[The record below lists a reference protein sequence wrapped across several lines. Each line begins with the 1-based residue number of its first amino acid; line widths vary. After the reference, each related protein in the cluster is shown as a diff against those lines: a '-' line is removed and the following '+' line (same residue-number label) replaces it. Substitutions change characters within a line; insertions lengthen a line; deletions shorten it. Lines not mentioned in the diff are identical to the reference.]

1 MIHTTSHTTSRIQ
14 LAFVLLAVCASVLF
28 TGCKESHLSADG
40 PYVLYSTT
48 GTTANIIQV
57 NKQGDISSE
66 TVDLTTLKNREFH
79 VTDHHGDFPF
89 TVKLHAVTRPAW
101 NYHLADKTFV
111 MSDPHGRL
119 DCVVSLLQGNGVI
132 DRDLHWSFGAN
143 HLMVIGDVFD
153 RGKDVI
159 QIFWLLY
166 KLEAEAEAAGGRL
179 SFLLG
184 NHEPMVLGG
193 RMRYAEEKYEEL
205 AHELNM
211 DYRDLVGPNSELGRW
226 LATRNTIEVSDSLLF
241 VHAGLGAAFYDRNL
255 DPDTVNQ
262 EISRALFMTG
272 KERRARSPL
281 TKFLY
286 GGDGPI
292 WYRGMVRDDAKYYPL
307 STDTLNLL
315 LKRYHV
321 ERIIVGHTTFD
332 DVSEFY
338 NGRVIGVNV
347 DNRKNMK
354 EKLGRALL
362 IENNQYIVVSDNGA
376 LRPIE

>member
-1 MIHTTSHTTSRIQ
+1 LT
-14 LAFVLLAVCASVLF
+14 LLTVCASALF

-40 PYVLYSTT
+40 PYVIYNTEA
-48 GTTANIIQV
+48 TASIIQV
-57 NKQGDISSE
+57 DRKGNISEE
-66 TVDLTTLKNREFH
+66 TVDLTTLPDRTFH
-79 VTDHHGDFPF
+79 VTDHRGRFPF
-89 TVKLHAVTRPAW
+89 TVKLHPVTRPAW
-101 NYHLADKTFV
+101 NYRPADKIFV

-119 DCVVSLLQGNGVI
+119 DCVVSLLQGNGII
-132 DRDLHWSFGAN
+132 DNNLHWSYGTN

-153 RGKDVI
+153 RGKDVT
-159 QIFWLLY
+159 QILWLLY
-166 KLEAEAEAAGGRL
+166 QLEAEATAAGGRL

-193 RMRYAEEKYEEL
+193 RTRYAEEKYEEL
-205 AHELNM
+205 AKELDRSYN
-211 DYRDLVGPNSELGRW
+211 DLIGPDSELGRW

-241 VHAGLGAAFYDRNL
+241 VHAGLSAAFYDHNL
-255 DPDTVNQ
+255 SPDTVNH
-262 EISRALFMTG
+262 EISRALFLSGT
-272 KERRARSPL
+272 ERRALSPL

-286 GGDGPI
+286 GGSGPI

-315 LKRYHV
+315 LNRYHV

-332 DVSEFY
+332 DVSAFY
-338 NGRVIGVNV
+338 DGRVIGVNV

-362 IENNQYIVVSDNGA
+362 IEDNQYIVVGDDGP
-376 LRPIE
+376 LRQLK